1 MYYVVIVFPTS
12 YAISTVI
19 LLLTYYVCQE
29 MPILNGDL
37 S

>member
-19 LLLTYYVCQE
+19 LLLTYYVMYAKKC
-29 MPILNGDL
+29 PF
-37 S
+37 